1 MHVGRPKRARRSAA
15 WAASLAAMTLA
26 GGVVIGTPATADLR
40 DDQRKV
46 KARISALHDD
56 LEHTSAQLARA
67 MKELQETRSKLP
79 AARNALAAA
88 RQAQQDAQARNEQAK
103 ADLAVARADEQKA
116 REQLAATQA
125 ALEETRSQV
134 AGFAAQ
140 LYEEQ
145 GTGTLAVALDAAD
158 PQQLADRMALNEV
171 LGEIQSGALQDLATT
186 SASLVATQDFLAATR
201 AKVAIAQAATEAA
214 LAAAAAR
221 AAGGAAAPGQKGGGG
236 APRGPPDASAAAA
249 AAAQAQLEDLEA
261 RQANATGALEREKAS
276 EKQRYDD
283 LTTQSDQ
290 IAARLAEIARQEEAA
305 RKAEEERKRREAL
318 AAQNNGSGG
327 GPKPKPSPSANPPAS
342 GGFLSGPVRTG
353 WVSSEFGWRVH
364 PILGYA
370 RLHAGRDYAAGCGTP
385 VYAAAPGTVVSAGWG
400 GGYGNQVI
408 VAHGQVSGGSL
419 ATTYNHLQSMA
430 VGGGSVAR
438 GQLVGYV
445 GTTGLST
452 GCHLHFE
459 ARLNGVPK
467 DPRTWL

>member
-1 MHVGRPKRARRSAA
+1 MMHVGRPKRARRSAA

-201 AKVAIAQAATEAA
+201 AKVAIAQAAT
-214 LAAAAAR
+214 
-221 AAGGAAAPGQKGGGG
+221 
-236 APRGPPDASAAAA
+236 
-249 AAAQAQLEDLEA
+249 
-261 RQANATGALEREKAS
+261 
-276 EKQRYDD
+276 
-283 LTTQSDQ
+283 
-290 IAARLAEIARQEEAA
+290 
-305 RKAEEERKRREAL
+305 
-318 AAQNNGSGG
+318 
-327 GPKPKPSPSANPPAS
+327 
-342 GGFLSGPVRTG
+342 
-353 WVSSEFGWRVH
+353 
-364 PILGYA
+364 
-370 RLHAGRDYAAGCGTP
+370 
-385 VYAAAPGTVVSAGWG
+385 
-400 GGYGNQVI
+400 
-408 VAHGQVSGGSL
+408 
-419 ATTYNHLQSMA
+419 
-430 VGGGSVAR
+430 
-438 GQLVGYV
+438 
-445 GTTGLST
+445 
-452 GCHLHFE
+452 
-459 ARLNGVPK
+459 
-467 DPRTWL
+467 

>member
-88 RQAQQDAQARNEQAK
+88 RQAQQDAQDRNEQAK

-214 LAAAAAR
+214 LAAA
-221 AAGGAAAPGQKGGGG
+221 
-236 APRGPPDASAAAA
+236 DASAAAA

-342 GGFLSGPVRTG
+342 GGFLSAPVRTG